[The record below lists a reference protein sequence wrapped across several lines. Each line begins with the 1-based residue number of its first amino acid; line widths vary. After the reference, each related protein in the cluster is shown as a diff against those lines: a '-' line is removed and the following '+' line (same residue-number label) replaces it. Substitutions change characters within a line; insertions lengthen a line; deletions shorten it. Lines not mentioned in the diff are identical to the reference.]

1 MPTNAPPAPTVLGT
15 TITADYLVN
24 NPELVQRTL
33 RALVF
38 KRLVGGK
45 LLTGRLDVTGSGAAI
60 FETDEDIMA
69 NGLAE
74 IIAELAE
81 YPLVDDGD
89 PTLSV
94 FSTDKYGFATDISQK
109 LIKRNRVDII
119 ARKLIKLANR
129 IVFQFDARC
138 LSAIGSAVTATH
150 AATAA
155 WNNAAADQLLDVLLA
170 AAEVDL
176 LEEGFNVD
184 LIALKPT
191 YWARLVASKAVL
203 QFAAMPGGGNP
214 ILTGNLV
221 EFAGYKFLKSNYLP
235 GSVNVMLADSTQLGT
250 IMYEDQGGGY
260 QGDYRDI
267 DGVESKIIPLDKQ
280 DGVRIQVRKIQEPV
294 VNESGAAIK
303 LTAA

>member
-1 MPTNAPPAPTVLGT
+1 MTTYSPPAPTVLGT
-15 TITADYLVN
+15 EITADYLVN

-33 RALVF
+33 RAIAL

-45 LLTGRLDVTGSGAAI
+45 LLTSRLDVTGSGAAI

-69 NGLAE
+69 NGVAE
-74 IIAELAE
+74 IVSELAE

-94 FSTDKYGFATDISQK
+94 FSTDKYGFATDVPGK

-129 IVFQFDARC
+129 MVFQFDARC

-150 AATAA
+150 AASAA
-155 WNNAAADQLLDVLLA
+155 WNTTDADQLLDVLLA

-191 YWARLVASKAVL
+191 YWARLVASKPVL
-203 QFAAMPGGGNP
+203 QFAAQPGSGNP

-235 GSVNVMLADSTQLGT
+235 GAVNVMLADSTQLGT
-250 IMYEDQGGGY
+250 IMYEDQGSNY
-260 QGDYRDI
+260 QGDYRDV
-267 DGVESKIIPLDKQ
+267 DGVESKIIPLEKQ
-280 DGVRIQVRKIQEPV
+280 DGVRIQVRKVQEPV

-303 LTAA
+303 ITGV